1 MTLFTPLKT
10 KSKLS
15 TVKSILISLIILTHS
30 LTALYA
36 QTGKSDTLTCYS
48 NEELQKI
55 ASRVVRASEC
65 DTLLSIAEQQLL
77 ISAEVNRKLE
87 NIIELKDIII
97 VSKDSI
103 ITDHVAIIDIKTEM
117 YETEKRKHK
126 WTKAGWLSS
135 TIGLLAVISAL
146 IF

>member
-1 MTLFTPLKT
+1 M
-10 KSKLS
+10 
-15 TVKSILISLIILTHS
+15 ISLIILTHS

-65 DTLLSIAEQQLL
+65 DTLLFIAEQQLL

-103 ITDHVAIIDIKTEM
+103 ITDHVAIIDIKTEL

-135 TIGLLAVISAL
+135 TIGLLAVIGAL